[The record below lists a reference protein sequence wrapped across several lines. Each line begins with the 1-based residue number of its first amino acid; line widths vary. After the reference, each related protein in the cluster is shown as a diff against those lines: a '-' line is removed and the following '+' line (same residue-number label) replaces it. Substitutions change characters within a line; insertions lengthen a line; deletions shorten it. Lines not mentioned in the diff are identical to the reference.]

1 MAEAN
6 ERINQFQDYQTKL
19 SELLSM
25 NPFIKELEEQ
35 AKTIEHLRQRID
47 QLESSNINQSNLYSY
62 SNYRPSI
69 NNPFDS
75 TDNNDLKDELKS
87 LRERVFEL
95 ETDLLIQKKDSQTQ
109 QNEIELLK
117 NENDE
122 IKQQISNILEMV
134 SNHQSPFQLSPLKE
148 FTKPTIEEI
157 SEKEL
162 HLNEP
167 INSDDEIY
175 VKSSRV
181 HLKPRRNHV
190 TRDTRD
196 IQIPMSSYDTRDI
209 QIPMSSYNSDKTKD
223 MSVSTKSSPLTP
235 TSPTS
240 PTSPTLNP
248 YIERR
253 FETLPERLKPG
264 FHNNSQYIPNQIHK
278 HSRSSETHSSQTQPI
293 QINFSNTP
301 VSPKRHH
308 YFTSNN
314 SSVSSQSGNNYLSDD
329 DSEDNK
335 YVGEQNITEHSSN
348 IDQSREEFVTSH
360 DDLCKCNKCV
370 AAQMREIEFYRSKM
384 RANR

>member
-19 SELLSM
+19 TELLSM
-25 NPFIKELEEQ
+25 NPFIKEFEEQ

-47 QLESSNINQSNLYSY
+47 QLESSNINQSNSYSY
-62 SNYRPSI
+62 SNYRSNI

-75 TDNNDLKDELKS
+75 TDNNDLKDEIKS

-95 ETDLLIQKKDSQTQ
+95 ETDLLIQKKD
-109 QNEIELLK
+109 K
-117 NENDE
+117 
-122 IKQQISNILEMV
+122 
-134 SNHQSPFQLSPLKE
+134 

-162 HLNEP
+162 QSNEP
-167 INSDDEIY
+167 I
-175 VKSSRV
+175 SS
-181 HLKPRRNHV
+181 
-190 TRDTRD
+190 
-196 IQIPMSSYDTRDI
+196 
-209 QIPMSSYNSDKTKD
+209 D
-223 MSVSTKSSPLTP
+223 MSISTKSSPLTP

-240 PTSPTLNP
+240 PTLNP
-248 YIERR
+248 YTERR

-264 FHNNSQYIPNQIHK
+264 FHNNSQYIPNQIPK

-301 VSPKRHH
+301 VSPKRNQ

-348 IDQSREEFVTSH
+348 IDQNREEFVNSH